1 MELGVCH
8 VLKPF
13 DFLSLTVLACY
24 MCSLFGSNCV
34 CVCWVGGEC
43 VCWGVREIEG
53 GNVDVGVGVS
63 VKGWDEKVIIVP
75 INVLY
80 VSCIMCVTLY
90 F

>member
-1 MELGVCH
+1 VLGGERDRRGPCGCV
-8 VLKPF
+8 
-13 DFLSLTVLACY
+13 Y
-24 MCSLFGSNCV
+24 V
-34 CVCWVGGEC
+34 CVGG
-43 VCWGVREIEG
+43 I
-53 GNVDVGVGVS
+53 GVS